1 MLKRVDIYKLK
12 DDQKEYDV
20 IMIMI
25 MIIMII
31 INRINNGTEKGLYSW
46 YRLDFEVCYDIIT
59 INALKEK
66 NQTN

>member
-1 MLKRVDIYKLK
+1 
-12 DDQKEYDV
+12 
-20 IMIMI
+20 MIMI